1 MFNPKNKNRMGSI
14 KFTKTKMKLGFKKDK
29 PTVYKIQQVTYGVV
43 DTETLIDD
51 VAEACGLNRAMTKAA
66 LEGIVSRVCRF
77 VGMGHAVQLG
87 ELGTV
92 KPIFTAKTK
101 QTAEEL
107 GADNVRNKKI
117 RFYPGARWQQV
128 VKGISIS
135 EYDLADGTILDEEED
150 DNATDSTQPGGD
162 ETGGCTEMD

>member
-1 MFNPKNKNRMGSI
+1 MGVQFVKS
-14 KFTKTKMKLGFKKDK
+14 KMTLNFKKEK
-29 PTVYKIQQVTYGVV
+29 PTVFKIQQVNYGVV
-43 DTETLIDD
+43 DTQTLVDD

-117 RFYPGARWQQV
+117 RFYPGARLQQV

-162 ETGGCTEMD
+162 ETGGGTEMD